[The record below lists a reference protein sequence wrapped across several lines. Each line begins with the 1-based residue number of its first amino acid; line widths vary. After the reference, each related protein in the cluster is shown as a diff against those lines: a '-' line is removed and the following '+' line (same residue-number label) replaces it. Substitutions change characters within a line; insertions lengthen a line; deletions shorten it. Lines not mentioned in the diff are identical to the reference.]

1 MTGWSSSLISAF
13 LIFANQP
20 TENQWESENA
30 CEKNNKRRE
39 HEVLNLNLIIFYW
52 QSAIGLALFA
62 SVVRIFFQVQFSLE
76 RIPKRVQTKFIAI
89 TKKRARE
96 KGVNQRDRESRYRH
110 VSSPLF
116 SIISLRYQKAFICFA
131 ERDRGKKADCYEK
144 RYFFLG
150 LGTAF
155 ILTNHSVF
163 KEHGVHFNSWSRY
176 HL

>member
-30 CEKNNKRRE
+30 CEKNDKRRE

-76 RIPKRVQTKFIAI
+76 RISKRVQTKFIAI
-89 TKKRARE
+89 TKRQTLRERERARE

-110 VSSPLF
+110 VSSPFFRSSRCAIKKHSFAL
-116 SIISLRYQKAFICFA
+116 LRET
-131 ERDRGKKADCYEK
+131 ERKKPTVMKKDT
-144 RYFFLG
+144 FFWG
-150 LGTAF
+150 LAR
-155 ILTNHSVF
+155 HSF
-163 KEHGVHFNSWSRY
+163 
-176 HL
+176 